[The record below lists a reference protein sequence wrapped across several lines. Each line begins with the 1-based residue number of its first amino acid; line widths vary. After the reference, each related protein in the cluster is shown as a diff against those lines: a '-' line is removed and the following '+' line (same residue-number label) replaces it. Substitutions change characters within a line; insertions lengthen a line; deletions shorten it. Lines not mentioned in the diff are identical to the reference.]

1 MMMVI
6 KTMPLE
12 LDDDFDQ
19 HGLKRL
25 SAHTSMSELQGQYK
39 IFLPLG
45 VNGEG
50 GD

>member
-6 KTMPLE
+6 KTMPF
-12 LDDDFDQ
+12 DDDFDQ

-25 SAHTSMSELQGQYK
+25 SARTSMSELQGQYK